1 MPENSLTAKDVWSAR
16 RWCCCVLLALLWC
29 ASLPLAC
36 LPGPVPV
43 AVADVW
49 QALGAVVGLCPP
61 ADGSIQLVVG
71 QIRLARVLLGLLCG
85 GALAVAGVAL
95 QGVLRNPLADPFTLG
110 ISAGAACGASM
121 AIALGGTLGIWAGG
135 LAVGLSAAATVSL
148 SALLGSLLALG
159 GALWLGS
166 GQGSFR
172 RETVILDGIAVA
184 AFLGAVVAL
193 VKALNEE
200 SVTSIVFWIM
210 GSLQGRGWD
219 SVPLLLATLLPGL
232 LVVLPGWR
240 KLDMLVLG
248 DEQAAHLGLA
258 VGRTRFWLLAG
269 ASCMTAGCVAV
280 AGVIGFVGLVVSMM
294 FYQMSILYAPASVVS
309 VLFSCNP
316 VLVLAFAYLILR
328 ADIRPQH
335 ITALVMEV
343 LAALIIIDPLH
354 TTLDPTGVT
363 LVLLSAATFA
373 LYAVLGKKQCAQYSG
388 VAVTCFS
395 CLAASAEMIVLMLI
409 SHIPAVADALQ
420 AAGLPM
426 FAAMPFFSGYTTGN
440 LLNVLYICVF
450 VTAGG
455 YACYFMGM
463 EATSAMQGSLIFFF
477 KPVLAPILAMLLLGA
492 EVPWNMWA
500 GIGLMLVASVVSMI
514 PTWETLLAVRPFLID
529 RILHRQH

>member
-1 MPENSLTAKDVWSAR
+1 MNRGYIFIFLATVFFSSMEVALKTVAHDFNPMQLNCTRFLVGG
-16 RWCCCVLLALLWC
+16 LLLIPFALR
-29 ASLPLAC
+29 
-36 LPGPVPV
+36 
-43 AVADVW
+43 
-49 QALGAVVGLCPP
+49 GLRQH
-61 ADGSIQLVVG
+61 G
-71 QIRLARVLLGLLCG
+71 ARVTAWKGF
-85 GALAVAGVAL
+85 A
-95 QGVLRNPLADPFTLG
+95 
-110 ISAGAACGASM
+110 
-121 AIALGGTLGIWAGG
+121 
-135 LAVGLSAAATVSL
+135 
-148 SALLGSLLALG
+148 
-159 GALWLGS
+159 WL
-166 GQGSFR
+166 
-172 RETVILDGIAVA
+172 
-184 AFLGAVVAL
+184 
-193 VKALNEE
+193 
-200 SVTSIVFWIM
+200 
-210 GSLQGRGWD
+210 
-219 SVPLLLATLLPGL
+219 
-232 LVVLPGWR
+232 
-240 KLDMLVLG
+240 
-248 DEQAAHLGLA
+248 
-258 VGRTRFWLLAG
+258 
-269 ASCMTAGCVAV
+269 
-280 AGVIGFVGLVVSMM
+280 GFVGLVVSMM

-343 LAALIIIDPLH
+343 VAALIIIDPLH
-354 TTLDPTGVT
+354 TTLDPVGIT

-463 EATSAMQGSLIFFF
+463 EATSAMQGSLVFFF
-477 KPVLAPILAMLLLGA
+477 KPVLAPILAMLILG
-492 EVPWNMWA
+492 EEIPWNMWA
-500 GIGLMLVASVVSMI
+500 GIGLMLVASEVSMI
-514 PTWETLLAVRPFLID
+514 PTWETLLSVRPFIID

>member
-1 MPENSLTAKDVWSAR
+1 MNRGYIFIFLATVFFSSMEVALKTVAHDFNPMQLNCTRFLVGG
-16 RWCCCVLLALLWC
+16 LLLIPFALR
-29 ASLPLAC
+29 
-36 LPGPVPV
+36 
-43 AVADVW
+43 
-49 QALGAVVGLCPP
+49 GLRQH
-61 ADGSIQLVVG
+61 G
-71 QIRLARVLLGLLCG
+71 ARV
-85 GALAVAGVAL
+85 
-95 QGVLRNPLADPFTLG
+95 T
-110 ISAGAACGASM
+110 
-121 AIALGGTLGIWAGG
+121 
-135 LAVGLSAAATVSL
+135 AAAWKGFT
-148 SALLGSLLALG
+148 
-159 GALWLGS
+159 WL
-166 GQGSFR
+166 
-172 RETVILDGIAVA
+172 
-184 AFLGAVVAL
+184 
-193 VKALNEE
+193 
-200 SVTSIVFWIM
+200 
-210 GSLQGRGWD
+210 
-219 SVPLLLATLLPGL
+219 
-232 LVVLPGWR
+232 
-240 KLDMLVLG
+240 
-248 DEQAAHLGLA
+248 
-258 VGRTRFWLLAG
+258 
-269 ASCMTAGCVAV
+269 
-280 AGVIGFVGLVVSMM
+280 GFVGLVVSMM

-343 LAALIIIDPLH
+343 VAALIIIDPLH
-354 TTLDPTGVT
+354 TTLDPVGIT

-463 EATSAMQGSLIFFF
+463 EATSAMQGSLVFFF
-477 KPVLAPILAMLLLGA
+477 KPVLAPILAMLILG
-492 EVPWNMWA
+492 EEIPWNMWA

-514 PTWETLLAVRPFLID
+514 PTWETLLSVRPFIID

>member
-1 MPENSLTAKDVWSAR
+1 MNR
-16 RWCCCVLLALLWC
+16 GYIFIFLATVFF
-29 ASLPLAC
+29 SSME
-36 LPGPVPV
+36 V
-43 AVADVW
+43 ALKTVAHDFNPM
-49 QALGAVVGLCPP
+49 QLNCTRFLVG
-61 ADGSIQLVVG
+61 
-71 QIRLARVLLGLLCG
+71 GLLLIPFALRG
-85 GALAVAGVAL
+85 LRQHGA
-95 QGVLRNPLADPFTLG
+95 R
-110 ISAGAACGASM
+110 
-121 AIALGGTLGIWAGG
+121 GT
-135 LAVGLSAAATVSL
+135 AAAWKGF
-148 SALLGSLLALG
+148 A
-159 GALWLGS
+159 WL
-166 GQGSFR
+166 
-172 RETVILDGIAVA
+172 
-184 AFLGAVVAL
+184 
-193 VKALNEE
+193 
-200 SVTSIVFWIM
+200 
-210 GSLQGRGWD
+210 
-219 SVPLLLATLLPGL
+219 
-232 LVVLPGWR
+232 
-240 KLDMLVLG
+240 
-248 DEQAAHLGLA
+248 
-258 VGRTRFWLLAG
+258 
-269 ASCMTAGCVAV
+269 
-280 AGVIGFVGLVVSMM
+280 GFVGLVVSMM

-343 LAALIIIDPLH
+343 AAALIIIDPLH
-354 TTLDPTGVT
+354 TTLDPVGIT

-463 EATSAMQGSLIFFF
+463 EATSAMQGSLVFFF
-477 KPVLAPILAMLLLGA
+477 KPVLAPILAMLILG
-492 EVPWNMWA
+492 EEIPWNMWA
-500 GIGLMLVASVVSMI
+500 GIGLMLVASEVSMI
-514 PTWETLLAVRPFLID
+514 PTWETLLSVRPFIID

>member
-1 MPENSLTAKDVWSAR
+1 
-16 RWCCCVLLALLWC
+16 
-29 ASLPLAC
+29 
-36 LPGPVPV
+36 
-43 AVADVW
+43 
-49 QALGAVVGLCPP
+49 
-61 ADGSIQLVVG
+61 
-71 QIRLARVLLGLLCG
+71 
-85 GALAVAGVAL
+85 
-95 QGVLRNPLADPFTLG
+95 
-110 ISAGAACGASM
+110 
-121 AIALGGTLGIWAGG
+121 
-135 LAVGLSAAATVSL
+135 
-148 SALLGSLLALG
+148 
-159 GALWLGS
+159 
-166 GQGSFR
+166 
-172 RETVILDGIAVA
+172 
-184 AFLGAVVAL
+184 
-193 VKALNEE
+193 
-200 SVTSIVFWIM
+200 
-210 GSLQGRGWD
+210 
-219 SVPLLLATLLPGL
+219 
-232 LVVLPGWR
+232 
-240 KLDMLVLG
+240 
-248 DEQAAHLGLA
+248 
-258 VGRTRFWLLAG
+258 
-269 ASCMTAGCVAV
+269 
-280 AGVIGFVGLVVSMM
+280 MM

-343 LAALIIIDPLH
+343 VAALIIIDPLH
-354 TTLDPTGVT
+354 TTLDPVGIT

-463 EATSAMQGSLIFFF
+463 EATSAMQGSLVFFF
-477 KPVLAPILAMLLLGA
+477 KPVLAPILAMLILG
-492 EVPWNMWA
+492 EEIPWNMWA
-500 GIGLMLVASVVSMI
+500 GIGLMLVASEVSMI
-514 PTWETLLAVRPFLID
+514 PTWETLLSVRPFIID

>member
-1 MPENSLTAKDVWSAR
+1 MNRGYIFIFLATVFFSSMEVALKTVAHDFNPMQLNCTRFLVGG
-16 RWCCCVLLALLWC
+16 LLLIPFALR
-29 ASLPLAC
+29 
-36 LPGPVPV
+36 
-43 AVADVW
+43 
-49 QALGAVVGLCPP
+49 GLRQH
-61 ADGSIQLVVG
+61 G
-71 QIRLARVLLGLLCG
+71 ARV
-85 GALAVAGVAL
+85 
-95 QGVLRNPLADPFTLG
+95 
-110 ISAGAACGASM
+110 
-121 AIALGGTLGIWAGG
+121 
-135 LAVGLSAAATVSL
+135 AAAWKGF
-148 SALLGSLLALG
+148 A
-159 GALWLGS
+159 WL
-166 GQGSFR
+166 
-172 RETVILDGIAVA
+172 
-184 AFLGAVVAL
+184 
-193 VKALNEE
+193 
-200 SVTSIVFWIM
+200 
-210 GSLQGRGWD
+210 
-219 SVPLLLATLLPGL
+219 
-232 LVVLPGWR
+232 
-240 KLDMLVLG
+240 
-248 DEQAAHLGLA
+248 
-258 VGRTRFWLLAG
+258 
-269 ASCMTAGCVAV
+269 
-280 AGVIGFVGLVVSMM
+280 GFVGLVVSMM

-343 LAALIIIDPLH
+343 AAALIIIDPLH
-354 TTLDPTGVT
+354 TTLDPVGIT

-463 EATSAMQGSLIFFF
+463 EATSAMQGSLVFFF
-477 KPVLAPILAMLLLGA
+477 KPVLAPILAMLILG
-492 EVPWNMWA
+492 EEIPWNMWA

-514 PTWETLLAVRPFLID
+514 PTWETLLSVRPFIID
-529 RILHRQH
+529 RILHRRH